1 MNAYS
6 QLFTKATD
14 FVGAVEGSVDPRT
27 GQFTI
32 NLNVGTLTANNGFG
46 PHVPL
51 ELSYSPMTQ
60 ANLGFGVGFG
70 FGFSTYDQRSTLMS
84 LANGTHY
91 KVLECESSLSLID
104 AKLKEVSVEKL
115 PGHYYKVMY
124 KDGSFELLTNP
135 DTLSSLKVPY
145 KIVSSNGHF
154 VTLNWIFTNN
164 QFRLV
169 SIVDENNNTLV
180 SISYPDAQNL
190 ATRIAVL
197 PDRQALTKETDN
209 PEGYNIYLFFGD
221 NHHLTKVTCDAAAGL
236 EWKIGY
242 TNLDGLGPWGQIA
255 SSVTHPGGLY
265 EYVNYSKS
273 KGHRFASTRTDMEAS
288 FYPYVTDF
296 THVPGG
302 GQPMGTVHYDYEVIN
317 SHNFLGYAAPGI
329 FARNPT
335 IDALFNCSDAKYNY
349 HTLETHSDSAG
360 TVTRI
365 ERTYNC
371 FHQLIE
377 STSVTNNCSV
387 TKRTDYYSNPG
398 AGFEAQLANF
408 ECPQTITLIWSR
420 ADPTTGEIVATSQAV
435 ESFEYDDYGNLL
447 EKSASYTDVNGVTTQ
462 VGTITCE
469 YYPADKATPY
479 DPNTGYGCPI
489 DPNSYNRSNN
499 IPRFM
504 KSQTIVPHSFSGD
517 EESMQTRF
525 AYGQYGMPDAVTQLL
540 AQSDPDYATSYAVF
554 KSEQRI
560 YHNPGNT
567 EELQRKVTYTYAD
580 NTAVLDGSSPP
591 MSEFGYLLTTVDTH
605 YPNDGLPI
613 DPADPKTA
621 ECFST
626 TTTAACKLVE
636 DTLEAT
642 STVTTWDNFR
652 TSISNTSSRF
662 TGRVTEKVDAMGVKA
677 QATYDVLGRV
687 LSVTTAVGT
696 NYANERQLAYE
707 ISDTGLIITACDA
720 FGNQARVTADGA
732 GKPVKGEAKL
742 SGASS
747 IWQVM
752 ETRAYDNAGRLYST
766 TTNDYAKST
775 DQAPYGS
782 ITTTN
787 HYDVWGQVDYVTTL
801 DGIRHF
807 SAVDPIA
814 LTKTQYSQSGGAT
827 PITTSRTI
835 TTANATNATV
845 TVAVFASDNATT
857 VPDSTATQTYD
868 GWKQLRE
875 STDEL
880 GRTTTYTYDNFGRVV
895 TTALPTVTVGDRLLI
910 TPDNTPADGISAQG
924 AVVTLTGENVSSQ
937 TITVKITDIIDDD
950 VQVSFIPTSGVT
962 VNNDCSVTTSTD
974 MSGVTPIIYFVSQ
987 GASKVTLTAST
998 PSVATPASYDFTS
1011 INPFQGMAKEKQSIT
1026 EYIGAGDPLRADV
1039 IDATVVTR
1047 TYSRD
1052 TASNVVVDILVNDIS
1067 MGTREVDGMGRITH
1081 QTVGGRSW
1089 SASYDKDCGSLTS
1102 PATITPPYTTP
1113 IARYHYEPALGGT
1126 TLGKT
1131 ADQDTVTFTYSP
1143 RGALET
1149 ATSTIC
1155 STPQS
1160 STMITNSY
1168 DAVGRLLQETFSQHD
1183 GTTTYGYTTAGKP
1196 KSYTDVT
1203 GKTWAVTENDDY
1215 GRPTMVAD
1223 EDVQLA
1229 LNYDALGRLH
1239 TWTSTDKATN
1249 ATLTTAVTWDAL
1261 DREQNRQVTN
1271 SANNTAWKLEQ
1282 EYYLNHQLSSKTMKR
1297 ETGST
1302 LNTVRTETY
1311 SYDERN
1317 RLTDY
1322 TCTGSDPVRDDK
1334 GNAIAQQSFAYDTYN
1349 NITKAVTEFSSGE
1362 PDTAIFTYGNAQ
1374 DPCQLTSV
1382 SHSHNDFPA
1391 ETYTYDAAGCLN
1403 ADASGR
1409 QFIYDTGI
1417 NCGYLRSV
1425 TQEDVTSN
1433 FVYDPLNRVIGE
1445 DDTSLVYCGSTLVNQ
1460 RQGND
1465 AVRFVGGGSV
1475 GTLAQVRSGD
1485 NAGVWLSGSEAN
1497 GSVLSVDNASASTKH
1512 YDIAYGPYGETPS
1525 NQSTPSALGYNGQR
1539 KSNLLDGYQLGN
1551 GYRLYQPSLCRFTA
1565 PDSES
1570 PFGAGGINSYAY
1582 CAGDPINNT
1591 DPTGHHVG
1599 WMPIV
1604 GEIGALAGLAAAV
1617 FTGGSSLAITAAGLG
1632 VTAGATG
1639 IASQATASSNPTA
1652 SKVLGYISL
1661 GTGLASAAIGLGSP
1675 AVSSVKRIVRS
1686 SSKGLRRGFGEL
1698 ITRAEFGVDG
1708 NVSDA
1713 SEDLNVETGWN
1724 QVKTTKDVVQKFF
1737 SNEDYYNNLM
1747 NDGFR
1752 VSFNENGGRIYTTRY
1767 SSKVT
1772 SYTNVLARE
1781 LEKNGKVYVYS
1792 GQHGT
1797 PNFIFDTQPF
1807 FDEKIISEDDRF
1819 LSSVR
1824 NYMESVGKHADVELV
1839 HLRTS
1844 LTNIDALIETIKTTE
1859 DALIFTQCYSNNF
1872 KPFRIALNKRM
1883 LATAYVYRREQP
1895 ESSITTLIQKLF
1907 GIAR

>member
-1 MNAYS
+1 
-6 QLFTKATD
+6 
-14 FVGAVEGSVDPRT
+14 
-27 GQFTI
+27 
-32 NLNVGTLTANNGFG
+32 
-46 PHVPL
+46 
-51 ELSYSPMTQ
+51 
-60 ANLGFGVGFG
+60 
-70 FGFSTYDQRSTLMS
+70 
-84 LANGTHY
+84 
-91 KVLECESSLSLID
+91 
-104 AKLKEVSVEKL
+104 
-115 PGHYYKVMY
+115 
-124 KDGSFELLTNP
+124 
-135 DTLSSLKVPY
+135 
-145 KIVSSNGHF
+145 
-154 VTLNWIFTNN
+154 
-164 QFRLV
+164 
-169 SIVDENNNTLV
+169 
-180 SISYPDAQNL
+180 
-190 ATRIAVL
+190 
-197 PDRQALTKETDN
+197 
-209 PEGYNIYLFFGD
+209 
-221 NHHLTKVTCDAAAGL
+221 
-236 EWKIGY
+236 
-242 TNLDGLGPWGQIA
+242 
-255 SSVTHPGGLY
+255 
-265 EYVNYSKS
+265 
-273 KGHRFASTRTDMEAS
+273 
-288 FYPYVTDF
+288 
-296 THVPGG
+296 
-302 GQPMGTVHYDYEVIN
+302 
-317 SHNFLGYAAPGI
+317 
-329 FARNPT
+329 
-335 IDALFNCSDAKYNY
+335 
-349 HTLETHSDSAG
+349 
-360 TVTRI
+360 
-365 ERTYNC
+365 
-371 FHQLIE
+371 
-377 STSVTNNCSV
+377 
-387 TKRTDYYSNPG
+387 
-398 AGFEAQLANF
+398 
-408 ECPQTITLIWSR
+408 
-420 ADPTTGEIVATSQAV
+420 
-435 ESFEYDDYGNLL
+435 
-447 EKSASYTDVNGVTTQ
+447 
-462 VGTITCE
+462 
-469 YYPADKATPY
+469 
-479 DPNTGYGCPI
+479 
-489 DPNSYNRSNN
+489 
-499 IPRFM
+499 
-504 KSQTIVPHSFSGD
+504 
-517 EESMQTRF
+517 
-525 AYGQYGMPDAVTQLL
+525 
-540 AQSDPDYATSYAVF
+540 
-554 KSEQRI
+554 
-560 YHNPGNT
+560 
-567 EELQRKVTYTYAD
+567 
-580 NTAVLDGSSPP
+580 

-613 DPADPKTA
+613 NPAAPKTA

-636 DTLEAT
+636 DTLETT
-642 STVTTWDNFR
+642 STVSTWDNLR
-652 TSISNTSSRF
+652 TSISSTSSRF

-677 QATYDVLGRV
+677 HATYDVLGRV

-707 ISDTGLIITACDA
+707 INDTGLIITACDA

-775 DQAPYGS
+775 DQTPYGS
-782 ITTTN
+782 ITATN

-807 SAVDPIA
+807 SAIDPIA

-857 VPDSTATQTYD
+857 VPDSTAAQTYD

-895 TTALPTVTVGDRLLI
+895 TTSLPTVTVCGRLLI

-924 AVVTLTGENVSSQ
+924 AVVTLSGENVSSQ

-950 VQVSFIPTSGVT
+950 AQVSFIPTSGVT
-962 VNNDCSVTTSTD
+962 VNNDCSVTASTN

-998 PSVATPASYDFTS
+998 PSVATPASYDFKFDPEVSNCAIASPSRVDDIDAAENEYGAYAVLLVPLSRTS
-1011 INPFQGMAKEKQSIT
+1011 IIYSLPEDSQAVFTHVQTAQRITATISEDKKTVTTSTGEGGDGNYASVVYFSSNNKEGETVELRVEGYQIQTAARKFAFPVPVSLSLDGVEVSHHASDSTVDDFTSIIPFQSMAKEKQSIT

-1047 TYSRD
+1047 AYSRD

-1126 TLGKT
+1126 TLSKT
-1131 ADQDTVTFTYSP
+1131 ADQDTVTFIYSP
-1143 RGALET
+1143 QGALET
-1149 ATSTIC
+1149 ATSTIW

-1160 STMITNSY
+1160 STMVTNSY
-1168 DAVGRLLQETFSQHD
+1168 DAVGRLLHETFSQHN

-1229 LNYDALGRLH
+1229 LNYDALGRLY

-1249 ATLTTAVTWDAL
+1249 ATLTTALTWDTL

-1349 NITKAVTEFSSGE
+1349 NITKAVTEFSSGD

-1409 QFIYDTGI
+1409 QFIYDTSI

-1425 TQEDVTSN
+1425 TQEDVSSN

-1445 DDTSLVYCGSTLVNQ
+1445 DDTSFVYCGSTLVNQ

-1539 KSNLLDGYQLGN
+1539 KSSLLDGYQLGN
-1551 GYRLYQPSLCRFTA
+1551 GYRLYQPSLRRFTA

-1604 GEIGALAGLAAAV
+1604 GEIGALAGFAAAV
-1617 FTGGSSLAITAAGLG
+1617 ITGGSSLALVAAGLG

-1661 GTGLASAAIGLGSP
+1661 GTGVASAATGAINSFATTGRKVAARFSQGLSGRPGPSFQPSGQWNRFASEETLKFENSEHGFNRSLPDPKYKPYFDRTIQYEEDPRLPNLSP
-1675 AVSSVKRIVRS
+1675 YFADDPQTMPPYYNHRIPVEGTVIHRDISQQAVSNYHHGKNGRFFLIDHYMIDRTQWLYAEGDPRTPPQLTHRMMVNLIPLSSQTRNDIDPEFFNPINKKYNYLVQRSDYEHLNIVRTA
-1686 SSKGLRRGFGEL
+1686 K
-1698 ITRAEFGVDG
+1698 
-1708 NVSDA
+1708 
-1713 SEDLNVETGWN
+1713 
-1724 QVKTTKDVVQKFF
+1724 VVGHIRDYHPKVLTALTNF
-1737 SNEDYYNNLM
+1737 SA
-1747 NDGFR
+1747 F
-1752 VSFNENGGRIYTTRY
+1752 TPATP
-1767 SSKVT
+1767 VT
-1772 SYTNVLARE
+1772 PSPYLQF
-1781 LEKNGKVYVYS
+1781 YF
-1792 GQHGT
+1792 GQH
-1797 PNFIFDTQPF
+1797 
-1807 FDEKIISEDDRF
+1807 
-1819 LSSVR
+1819 
-1824 NYMESVGKHADVELV
+1824 M
-1839 HLRTS
+1839 
-1844 LTNIDALIETIKTTE
+1844 
-1859 DALIFTQCYSNNF
+1859 
-1872 KPFRIALNKRM
+1872 
-1883 LATAYVYRREQP
+1883 
-1895 ESSITTLIQKLF
+1895 
-1907 GIAR
+1907 